1 MMRGVRPGNVERL
14 ECKARAQRLG
24 LGLGMRGMEGGLLSA
39 MVALLR
45 VLCQCDVSRHRP
57 GPVHGLRG
65 TL

>member
-24 LGLGMRGMEGGLLSA
+24 LGLGMRGTEGEPLSA
-39 MVALLR
+39 TMTLR